1 MSAQLRH
8 VVPLFLICVAASS
21 RLPSQTI
28 HADSQSVTASSARGW
43 LLLEGGGKLRGTD
56 IVTRFVSL
64 AGGPARNFV
73 VISTAIADG
82 QFTTERLAGCES
94 QSAQIFGV
102 ARVTCL
108 NARDRAEANS
118 ERFIEALRRADAVWI
133 YGGDEERLV
142 DRYVG
147 TKVVEAL
154 QAVLDHDGAAEL
166 ATVR

>member
-1 MSAQLRH
+1 
-8 VVPLFLICVAASS
+8 
-21 RLPSQTI
+21 
-28 HADSQSVTASSARGW
+28 
-43 LLLEGGGKLRGTD
+43 
-56 IVTRFVSL
+56 
-64 AGGPARNFV
+64 
-73 VISTAIADG
+73 
-82 QFTTERLAGCES
+82 
-94 QSAQIFGV
+94 V

-108 NARDRAEANS
+108 DARDRAEANS

-147 TKVVEAL
+147 TKVIAAL